1 MKINSSIIR
10 TIILPLFLSL
20 NFSCEDLVS
29 IDAPSDKLVRTVV
42 FSNDQTAISAMNGI
56 YNELYLADFSSGSR
70 SSVTVL
76 AGLSSDNV
84 MNISS
89 TNLNMMEFQD
99 HEIAPTNLGNLE
111 LWSSAYNIIYLCNS
125 FIEGL
130 TNSTSIDV
138 ELKQE
143 LEGEARFVRAF
154 TYFYLVNLYDKVPL
168 ILNTNY
174 RVNALKPQAEKEEIY
189 TQIEDDLQFS
199 SESLNTSYR
208 NSERTSVNKYVA
220 KAFQARVYLFL
231 GDWQASERLS
241 TEVIQETA
249 SYEILDSLDDVFLAN
264 SREAI
269 WQISPIGGG
278 GISTNTNDG
287 SMFII
292 DPFFS
297 FFSTLKLDESL
308 VTEFSENDLRRQKW
322 IGYNTS
328 LKSYFSH
335 KYKIW
340 ASSQFPIQEY
350 SMVLRL
356 AEQYLIRAEARLK
369 MDKTLEAIEDLDV
382 IRNRA
387 NLPLLAEIN
396 PIISNEA
403 LMREIYIQRREELF
417 TEWGNRWFDL
427 KRSGHLDTTFNK
439 SPTWEI
445 TDRFY
450 PIPSEEISKNPNL
463 IQNDGY

>member
-1 MKINSSIIR
+1 MKINNSIFG
-10 TIILPLFLSL
+10 TIILLLLSI
-20 NFSCEDLVS
+20 NFSCEDQVS
-29 IDAPSDKLVRTVV
+29 IDAPTDKLVRTEV
-42 FSNDQTAISAMNGI
+42 FRNDRTAISAMNGI
-56 YNELYLADFSSGSR
+56 YNELYQADFSGGSR

-84 MNISS
+84 QYFNSV
-89 TNLNMMEFQD
+89 NLNMMEFPD
-99 HEIAPTNLGNLE
+99 HEILPTNPGNLE

-130 TNSTSIDV
+130 INSTSIDL
-138 ELKQE
+138 ELKQQ
-143 LEGEARFVRAF
+143 LEGEARFIRAF
-154 TYFYLVNLYDKVPL
+154 TYFYLINLYDKVPL
-168 ILNTNY
+168 ILNTDY
-174 RVNALKPQAEKEEIY
+174 KVNALKPQVEKEEIY
-189 TQIEDDLQFS
+189 TQIEDDLKFS
-199 SESLNTSYR
+199 SETLNTSYR
-208 NSERTSVNKYVA
+208 NSERTSANKYVA

-231 GDWQASERLS
+231 GDWQASEKLS

-278 GISTNTNDG
+278 GIASNTNDG
-287 SMFII
+287 SMFVI

-308 VTEFSENDLRRQKW
+308 VAEFSENDLRREKW
-322 IGYNTS
+322 IGYNAS
-328 LKSYFSH
+328 LKAYFSH
-335 KYKIW
+335 KYKIS

-369 MDKTLEAIEDLDV
+369 MGKTQEAVADLDV
-382 IRNRA
+382 IRKRA
-387 NLPLLAEIN
+387 NLSLLTEIN
-396 PIISNEA
+396 PTISSEA
-403 LMREIYIQRREELF
+403 LLREIYTQRRVELF
-417 TEWGNRWFDL
+417 TEWGHRWFDL
-427 KRSGHLDTTFNK
+427 KRSGHIDTTFNN

>member
-1 MKINSSIIR
+1 MKINRIIIQ
-10 TIILPLFLSL
+10 TFILLLLSL
-20 NFSCEDLVS
+20 NFSCEDQVS
-29 IDAPSDKLVRTVV
+29 IDAPTDKLVRTEV

-56 YNELYLADFSSGSR
+56 YNELYQADFSSGSR

-84 MNISS
+84 QYFNRV
-89 TNLNMMEFQD
+89 NLNMREFQD
-99 HEIAPTNLGNLE
+99 HEIAPTNPGNLE

-138 ELKQE
+138 ELQQQ

-168 ILNTNY
+168 ILNTDY
-174 RVNALKPQAEKEEIY
+174 RVNALKPQVEKEEIY
-189 TQIEDDLQFS
+189 TQIENDLQFS
-199 SESLNTSYR
+199 SEILNTSYR
-208 NSERTSVNKYVA
+208 NSEKTSVNKFVA
-220 KAFQARVYLFL
+220 KAFLARVYLFL
-231 GDWQASERLS
+231 GDWQETERLS

-278 GISTNTNDG
+278 GIASNTNDG

-308 VTEFSENDLRRQKW
+308 VAEFSENDLRREKW

-328 LKSYFSH
+328 LESYFSH
-335 KYKIW
+335 KYKIS

-356 AEQYLIRAEARLK
+356 AEQYLIRAEARSK
-369 MDKTLEAIEDLDV
+369 MDKTYEAVEDLDV
-382 IRNRA
+382 IRKRA
-387 NLPLLAEIN
+387 NLPLLADIN
-396 PIISNEA
+396 PGISGEA
-403 LMREIYIQRREELF
+403 LLKEIYTQRREELF
-417 TEWGNRWFDL
+417 TEWGHRWFDL
-427 KRSGHLDTTFNK
+427 KRSGYIDTTFNN

-445 TDRFY
+445 TDSFY

-463 IQNDGY
+463 TQNDGY

>member
-1 MKINSSIIR
+1 MKINRLIIR
-10 TIILPLFLSL
+10 TFILLLLSL
-20 NFSCEDLVS
+20 NFSCEDQVS
-29 IDAPSDKLVRTVV
+29 IDAPTDKLVRSEV

-56 YNELYLADFSSGSR
+56 YNELYQADFSSGSR

-84 MNISS
+84 QY
-89 TNLNMMEFQD
+89 LNSGNNTMMEFQD
-99 HEIAPTNLGNLE
+99 HEIAPVNTGNLE

-138 ELKQE
+138 ELKQQ

-174 RVNALKPQAEKEEIY
+174 RVNALKPQVEKEEIF
-189 TQIEDDLQFS
+189 TQIENDLQFS
-199 SESLNTSYR
+199 SGILNTSYR
-208 NSERTSVNKYVA
+208 NSEKTSVNKFVA
-220 KAFQARVYLFL
+220 KAFLARVYLFL
-231 GDWQASERLS
+231 GEWQDAERLS
-241 TEVIQETA
+241 TEVIQEKA
-249 SYEILDSLDDVFLAN
+249 SYEILENLDDVFLAN

-278 GISTNTNDG
+278 GIASNTNDG
-287 SMFII
+287 SMFVI

-308 VTEFSENDLRRQKW
+308 VAEFNENDLRREKW

-328 LKSYFSH
+328 LKAYFSH
-335 KYKIW
+335 KYKIS

-369 MDKTLEAIEDLDV
+369 MDKTQEAVEDLDV
-382 IRNRA
+382 IRKRA

-396 PIISNEA
+396 PTISGEA
-403 LMREIYIQRREELF
+403 LLKEIYTQRREELF
-417 TEWGNRWFDL
+417 TEWGHRWFDL
-427 KRSGHLDTTFNK
+427 KRSGYIDTTFNN

-445 TDRFY
+445 TDSFY

>member
-1 MKINSSIIR
+1 MKINRIIIQ
-10 TIILPLFLSL
+10 TFILLLLSF
-20 NFSCEDLVS
+20 NFSCEDQVS
-29 IDAPSDKLVRTVV
+29 IDAPTDKLVRTEV

-56 YNELYLADFSSGSR
+56 YNELYQADFSSGSR

-84 MNISS
+84 QYFNSV
-89 TNLNMMEFQD
+89 NLNMMEFQD
-99 HEIAPTNLGNLE
+99 HEIAPTNPGNLD

-138 ELKQE
+138 ELQQQ

-168 ILNTNY
+168 ILNTDY
-174 RVNALKPQAEKEEIY
+174 RVNALKPQVEKEEIY
-189 TQIEDDLQFS
+189 TQIENDLQFS
-199 SESLNTSYR
+199 SEILNTSYR
-208 NSERTSVNKYVA
+208 NSEKTSVNKFVA
-220 KAFQARVYLFL
+220 KAFLARVYLFL
-231 GDWQASERLS
+231 GEWQETERLS

-249 SYEILDSLDDVFLAN
+249 SYEILENLDDVFLAN

-278 GISTNTNDG
+278 GIASNTNDG
-287 SMFII
+287 SMFVI

-308 VTEFSENDLRRQKW
+308 VAEFNENDLRREKW
-322 IGYNTS
+322 IGYNAS
-328 LKSYFSH
+328 LNAYFSH
-335 KYKIW
+335 KYKIS

-369 MDKTLEAIEDLDV
+369 MDKTQEAVEDLDV
-382 IRNRA
+382 IRKRA
-387 NLPLLAEIN
+387 NLPLVAEIN
-396 PIISNEA
+396 PTISGEA
-403 LMREIYIQRREELF
+403 LLKEIYTQRREELF
-417 TEWGNRWFDL
+417 TEWGHRWFDL
-427 KRSGHLDTTFNK
+427 KRNGYIDTIFNN

-445 TDRFY
+445 TDGFY